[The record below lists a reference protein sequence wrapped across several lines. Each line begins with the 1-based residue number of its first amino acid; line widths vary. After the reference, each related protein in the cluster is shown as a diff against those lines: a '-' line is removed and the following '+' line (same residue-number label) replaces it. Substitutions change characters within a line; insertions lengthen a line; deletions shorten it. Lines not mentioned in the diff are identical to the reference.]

1 MELKELFHF
10 KIYQI
15 ELNSFSDVQTRSFAS
30 FGPVNVAQGAKAKL
44 KKKSDFCLKHKK
56 FFGGIKF

>member
-44 KKKSDFCLKHKK
+44 KIEKEAIFNS
-56 FFGGIKF
+56 IW